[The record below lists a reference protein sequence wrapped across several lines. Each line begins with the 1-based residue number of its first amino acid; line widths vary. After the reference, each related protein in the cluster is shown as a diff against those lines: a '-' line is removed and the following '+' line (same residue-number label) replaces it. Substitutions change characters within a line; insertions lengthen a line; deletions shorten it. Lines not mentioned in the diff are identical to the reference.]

1 MKTDT
6 PRLSEK
12 TDSKKGTSD
21 TKRKRKA
28 QIAHTSPKGLRTGLN
43 RLMNEILECSDP
55 LSHAGQYA
63 SLANAM
69 TASQKF
75 TIEIGEW
82 KKVQERVDA
91 LEKEQNKA

>member
-1 MKTDT
+1 MKTET
-6 PRLSEK
+6 PPLSEK
-12 TDSKKGTSD
+12 TDKQKDSNGKK
-21 TKRKRKA
+21 RARKA

-43 RLMNEILECSDP
+43 RLMNEILECDDP

-91 LEKEQNKA
+91 LEKEQQKE